1 MTLEQIYGFIG
12 FGANFATLI
21 AVIIAACACSLQLK
35 QIKLDS
41 YIRYSEWSASFAD
54 TLRLEVFPRLRI
66 LDYISSACPQYVKVK
81 RSLTV
86 ASLASLEEKELINLS
101 GVSCDELSA
110 TVSSYIDS
118 PANWTDLLKAY
129 KEWHLCYPDLYP
141 YYDGFDSSDLKVIL
155 NKNVTEISNCLE
167 GFAMQVNSG
176 LVNEDLLYPSVH
188 GSFLAAV
195 RLIYPFLCAV
205 EEASSLSAPSF
216 PHMATLLALWNKQD
230 ESDSRHLREEKG
242 KLSKGYRL
250 RREMSMRV

>member
-1 MTLEQIYGFIG
+1 MTLDTIYGSIG
-12 FGANFATLI
+12 CAANVATLV
-21 AVIIAACACSLQLK
+21 AVLIAAHACRLQLK
-35 QIKLDS
+35 QIRLDS
-41 YIRYSEWSASFAD
+41 YIRCSEWSVSFAD

-66 LDYISSACPQYVKVK
+66 LVYITRACPLYGKVNI
-81 RSLTV
+81 SLSV
-86 ASLASLEEKELINLS
+86 ASLASFEEKELINLC

-110 TVSSYIDS
+110 SVSSYIYS
-118 PANWTDLLKAY
+118 PTNWAELLKAY

-141 YYDGFDSSDLKVIL
+141 YNDGFDSGDLKAIL
-155 NKNVTEISNCLE
+155 NKNVTEVANCLE
-167 GFAMQVNSG
+167 GLSLQMNSG
-176 LVNEDLLYPSVH
+176 LVNEDVLYPSVH

-205 EEASSLSAPSF
+205 EEASSLSAPSY

-230 ESDSRHLREEKG
+230 ESDSRHLREEKD

>member
-1 MTLEQIYGFIG
+1 MTLEDIYGLIG
-12 FGANFATLI
+12 CLANFATFI
-21 AVIIAACACSLQLK
+21 AVAIAAAACYLQLK
-35 QIKLDS
+35 PIRLDS
-41 YIRYSEWSASFAD
+41 YIRCSEWSVSFAD

-66 LDYISSACPQYVKVK
+66 LGYITRACPLYGKVK
-81 RSLTV
+81 RSLSV
-86 ASLASLEEKELINLS
+86 ASLASFEERELINLC

-110 TVSSYIDS
+110 SVSSYIGS
-118 PANWTDLLKAY
+118 PANWTELLKEY

-155 NKNVTEISNCLE
+155 NKNVTEIANCLE
-167 GFAMQVNSG
+167 GLALQVNSG
-176 LVNEDLLYPSVH
+176 LVNEDVLYPSVH

-216 PHMATLLALWNKQD
+216 PHLATLLALWNKQD
-230 ESDSRHLREEKG
+230 ESDGRHLREEKD

>member
-1 MTLEQIYGFIG
+1 MTLEDIYGLIG
-12 FGANFATLI
+12 CLANFATFI
-21 AVIIAACACSLQLK
+21 AVAIAAAACYLQLK
-35 QIKLDS
+35 QIRLDS
-41 YIRYSEWSASFAD
+41 YIRCSEWSVSFAD

-66 LDYISSACPQYVKVK
+66 LVYITRACPLYGKVK
-81 RSLTV
+81 RSLSV
-86 ASLASLEEKELINLS
+86 ASLASFEERELINLC

-110 TVSSYIDS
+110 SVSSYIGS
-118 PANWTDLLKAY
+118 PANWTELLKEY

-155 NKNVTEISNCLE
+155 NKNVTEIANCLE
-167 GFAMQVNSG
+167 GLAMQVNSG
-176 LVNEDLLYPSVH
+176 LVNEDVLYPSVH
-188 GSFLAAV
+188 GSFLDAV

-205 EEASSLSAPSF
+205 ERVSPLSAPSY

-230 ESDSRHLREEKG
+230 ESDSRHLREEKD

>member
-1 MTLEQIYGFIG
+1 MTLEQISGLIG
-12 FGANFATLI
+12 FVANFATLI
-21 AVIIAACACSLQLK
+21 AVVIAACACSLQLK

-41 YIRYSEWSASFAD
+41 YIRCSEWSASFAD

-66 LDYISSACPQYVKVK
+66 LDYISRACPQYVKVK

-86 ASLASLEEKELINLS
+86 ASLVSFEEKELINLS

-110 TVSSYIDS
+110 SVSSYIDS
-118 PANWTDLLKAY
+118 PANWTELFKAY

-141 YYDGFDSSDLKVIL
+141 YHDGFDSSDLKVIL

-167 GFAMQVNSG
+167 GLAMQVNSG

-188 GSFLAAV
+188 ESFLAAV

-205 EEASSLSAPSF
+205 ERVSPLSGSSY
-216 PHMATLLALWNKQD
+216 PHMATLLALWNKRD
-230 ESDSRHLREEKG
+230 ESDSRHLRDEKDR
-242 KLSKGYRL
+242 LSKGYRL
-250 RREMSMRV
+250 RRDMIMHI

>member
-1 MTLEQIYGFIG
+1 MTLEDIYGLIG
-12 FGANFATLI
+12 CLANIATFI
-21 AVIIAACACSLQLK
+21 AVAIAADACYLQLK

-41 YIRYSEWSASFAD
+41 YIRCSEWSASFAD
-54 TLRLEVFPRLRI
+54 TLRLEVFPRSRI
-66 LDYISSACPQYVKVK
+66 LDYISSTCPQYRKVK

-86 ASLASLEEKELINLS
+86 ASLDSFEENELINLS

-110 TVSSYIDS
+110 SISSYIES
-118 PANWTDLLKAY
+118 PNNWTELLKEY

-141 YYDGFDSSDLKVIL
+141 CHDGFDSGDMKAIL
-155 NKNVTEISNCLE
+155 NKNVTEIANCLE
-167 GFAMQVNSG
+167 GLALQVNSG
-176 LVNEDLLYPSVH
+176 LVNEDVLYPSVH

-216 PHMATLLALWNKQD
+216 PHLATLLALWNKQD
-230 ESDSRHLREEKG
+230 ESDSRHLREEKD

-250 RREMSMRV
+250 RRKMSMHI